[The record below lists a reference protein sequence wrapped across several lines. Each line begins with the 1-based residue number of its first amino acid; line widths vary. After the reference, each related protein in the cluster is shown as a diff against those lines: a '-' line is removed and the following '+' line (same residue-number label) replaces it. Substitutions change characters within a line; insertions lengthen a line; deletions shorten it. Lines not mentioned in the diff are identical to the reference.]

1 MSLSMLSGKIGKS
14 KSGTTWLWFLLKTL
28 ESKVKKSFS
37 FIVARSRSRSISEV
51 EIEDLQVSV
60 LAVFFVVTKKALIF
74 SRNFDFA
81 PEYNYFKAY
90 LYFFKCINFIL
101 EYNIFLIIMP
111 IFHSHCVPFRLRSVR
126 YLNLSGLLRAV

>member
-1 MSLSMLSGKIGKS
+1 MVLVKDFRKQSEKII
-14 KSGTTWLWFLLKTL
+14 
-28 ESKVKKSFS
+28 
-37 FIVARSRSRSISEV
+37 FIHSCKIKIKINIGSRNRGLTGISPSR
-51 EIEDLQVSV
+51 
-60 LAVFFVVTKKALIF
+60 FFVVTKKALIF
-74 SRNFDFA
+74 SKNFDFA